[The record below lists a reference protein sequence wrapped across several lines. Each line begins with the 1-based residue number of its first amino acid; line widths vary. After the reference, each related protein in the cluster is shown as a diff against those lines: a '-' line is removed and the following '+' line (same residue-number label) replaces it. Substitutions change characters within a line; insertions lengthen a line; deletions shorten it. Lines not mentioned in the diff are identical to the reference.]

1 MKIIRTFVLTL
12 VVVLG
17 VGAFYLYGKDLL
29 KGSDGIIEKSTN
41 EIKEK
46 ISEGTDDVKKK
57 AMQGIAETVVNE
69 AIKQYA
75 GDSAEDVQKVMDSV
89 TAEDKEKV
97 TEILT
102 DNLSLEAIDD
112 VKSYVSNNDVDGLME
127 YAQETLTAEEY
138 NELTDIFQKY
148 SEDALNSLDKAAD

>member
-17 VGAFYLYGKDLL
+17 IGAFYLYGKDKLM
-29 KGSDGIIEKSTN
+29 GSDGAIEKSTSQ
-41 EIKEK
+41 IKEK
-46 ISEGTDDVKKK
+46 ISEGTEDVKKK
-57 AMQGIAETVVNE
+57 AVQGIAETIVDE

-75 GDSAEDVQKVMDSV
+75 GDSAEDVQKVLDSV
-89 TAEDKEKV
+89 TDEDKEKV

-112 VKSYVSNNDVDGLME
+112 VKSYVSGNDVDGLME
-127 YAQETLTAEEY
+127 YAQEKLTEEEY
-138 NELTDIFQKY
+138 SELTDIFQKY
-148 SEDALNSLDKAAD
+148 SEDAIKSLDKAAD